1 MVITRLVGGLGNQ
14 MFQYAAGRCLA
25 NKHNTDLKLDISAIK
40 QYRHRNYSLHHLRI
54 QENLATPKEVFY
66 YTGRPQTIIQKLW
79 CRFTELWKRFCD
91 KTTFLPALS
100 LSRFS
105 PSRPRVYSEPH
116 FHFDPNFFRLP
127 EDVYLDGYWQAEK
140 YFEDIEDVIRQEFE
154 VKVPLSGEDLEIA
167 LKIKGTES
175 VSVHVRRGDY
185 VTNQQTNM
193 VHGCCELEYYLKCI
207 KYAAQVTKE
216 PHFFVFSD
224 DPTWVTENIRIDYP
238 LTYVDHNNTSNAHED
253 LRLMSFCKHNIISN
267 STLGWWAAWLNIN
280 RNKRIFA
287 PKRWFRKSEVN
298 IGDLLPIDWNAL

>member
-1 MVITRLVGGLGNQ
+1 

-25 NKHNTDLKLDISAIK
+25 NKHNTDLKLDISAFK

-79 CRFTELWKRFCD
+79 CRFTELWKRFRV
-91 KTTFLPALS
+91 KRTFLPALS

-140 YFEDIEDVIRQEFE
+140 YFEDIGDVIRQEFG
-154 VKVPLSGEDLEIA
+154 VKAPLSGEDLEIA

-175 VSVHVRRGDY
+175 VSLHIRRGDY
-185 VTNQQTNM
+185 VSNRKM
-193 VHGCCELEYYLKCI
+193 SAVHGTSGLEYYLICI
-207 KYAAQVTKE
+207 KQVTE
-216 PHFFVFSD
+216 MIRNPHFFVFSD
-224 DPTWVTENIRIDYP
+224 DPNWVIENMTVDY
-238 LTYVDHNNTSNAHED
+238 LVTYVAHNDASKAHED
-253 LRLMSFCKHNIISN
+253 LRLMSLCKHNIIEYEY
-267 STLGWWAAWLNIN
+267 
-280 RNKRIFA
+280 R
-287 PKRWFRKSEVN
+287 
-298 IGDLLPIDWNAL
+298 